1 MTDQNV
7 ESVPDLDLS
16 RYLGLWF
23 EIGRLPLKFE
33 DAGARDITAEYR
45 LADDGTVI
53 VDNRCLD
60 ERGRPSQALGQAVPD
75 PQHPGRLR
83 VSFLPQ
89 LLRWI
94 PFTRA
99 DYWVL
104 RIDEHYRHALVGTPD
119 HRFLWLLS
127 RTPELPQDMQD
138 DFLATAERQGFNL
151 RDWISAHQSGRVV
164 EL

>member
-1 MTDQNV
+1 MTLNQV
-7 ESVPDLDLS
+7 TSVPELDLE

-33 DAGARDITAEYR
+33 DEGASDITAEYS
-45 LADDGTVI
+45 LQQDGSVK

-60 ERGRPSQALGQAVPD
+60 DGGEPSQAIGAATPD
-75 PQHPGRLR
+75 QEHPGRLR
-83 VSFLPQ
+83 VSFLPSA
-89 LLRWI
+89 LRWI

-104 RIDEHYRHALVGTPD
+104 RIDDGYRHALVGTPD

-127 RTPELPQDMQD
+127 RTPGMAEDVRD
-138 DFLATAERQGFNL
+138 DYLATARANGFDL
-151 RDWISAHQSGRVV
+151 EGWISAEQSGRVV
-164 EL
+164 EV